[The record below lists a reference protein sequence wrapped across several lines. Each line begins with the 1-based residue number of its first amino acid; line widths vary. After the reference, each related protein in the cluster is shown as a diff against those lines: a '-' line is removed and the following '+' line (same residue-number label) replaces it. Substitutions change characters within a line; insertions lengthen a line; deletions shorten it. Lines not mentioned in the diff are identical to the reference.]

1 MPGPGRGLDGLL
13 WHRSTRSLRAPNHGG
28 PKMTDDAATVDESR
42 HVPAWFWVAA
52 VLALLFECLGCFFYL
67 AEVRLTP
74 EQIAMMPLD
83 QAALLSARPSWY
95 YAAFGV
101 AVWVGLAGTV
111 GLLLRRAWAVPA
123 LLISL
128 IAVIVQFSSV
138 LIVPEMRNISS
149 DALLGPIVVALICY
163 GILMF
168 ARLARRR
175 GWLR

>member
-1 MPGPGRGLDGLL
+1 
-13 WHRSTRSLRAPNHGG
+13 
-28 PKMTDDAATVDESR
+28 MTEDAATAGKSN
-42 HVPAWFWVAA
+42 HVPAWYWVAA

-83 QAALLSARPSWY
+83 QAAMLSARPAWY

-101 AVWVGLAGTV
+101 AVWVGLAGAV

-123 LLISL
+123 LLVSL
-128 IAVIVQFSSV
+128 LAVIVQFSSV

-149 DALLGPIVVALICY
+149 DALLGPIVVALVCY
-163 GILMF
+163 GIYML
-168 ARLARRR
+168 ARLAKRR

>member
-1 MPGPGRGLDGLL
+1 M
-13 WHRSTRSLRAPNHGG
+13 
-28 PKMTDDAATVDESR
+28 MTDDSVAAVTGGSP
-42 HVPAWFWVAA
+42 PAWYWVAA
-52 VLALLFECLGCFFYL
+52 VLALLFECIGCFFYL

-83 QAALLSARPSWY
+83 QAAMLSARPGWY

-101 AVWVGLAGTV
+101 AVWVGLAGAV

-163 GILMF
+163 GIYML

>member
-1 MPGPGRGLDGLL
+1 
-13 WHRSTRSLRAPNHGG
+13 
-28 PKMTDDAATVDESR
+28 MTEDAATAVKSINP
-42 HVPAWFWVAA
+42 PAWYWVAA
-52 VLALLFECLGCFFYL
+52 VLALLFESLGCFFYL

-83 QAALLSARPSWY
+83 QAAMLSARPAWY

-101 AVWVGLAGTV
+101 AVWVGLAGAV

-128 IAVIVQFSSV
+128 VAVIIQFSAV

-149 DALLGPIVVALICY
+149 DALLGPIVVTLVCY
-163 GILMF
+163 GIYIL
-168 ARLARRR
+168 ARLAKRR